1 MIRLST
7 KKELKAIARITQQ
20 AEYLAH
26 LSDQPAKRK
35 KIK

>member
-7 KKELKAIARITQQ
+7 KKELKAMARITKQ
-20 AEYLAH
+20 AEFLAG